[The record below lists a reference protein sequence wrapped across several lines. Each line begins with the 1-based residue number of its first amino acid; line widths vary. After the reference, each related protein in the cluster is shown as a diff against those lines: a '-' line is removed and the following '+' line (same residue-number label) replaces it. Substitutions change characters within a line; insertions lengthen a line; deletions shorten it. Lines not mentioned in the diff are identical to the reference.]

1 MAEPLLEVRGLT
13 HSFPLGRRAVLRAVD
28 HVSFTLRRGEV
39 LGLVGES
46 GSGKSTIA
54 RCVMNLLRPQSG
66 QILYRGIDICD
77 RRAFRANRRTLQAK
91 RQIIELY
98 RNDVARFARGYEF
111 KVVSVLDGIPGQL
124 SKHEKKFTLSSISKN
139 ARMRTYEEAFFWL
152 SDARIANICY
162 ASTDP
167 SVGLGLS
174 VEQTS
179 LKCYMADTGLLATLA
194 LSTGATGEEGVY
206 RAVLR
211 GDVGLNEGMLVENVV
226 AQCLVANGRKL
237 FFYSQSGKKEN
248 QQRMEIDFLIVRP
261 YVNAAGKPRIS
272 PIEVKSPRQYGTVS
286 LDRLKETFD
295 KKIGTQYVL
304 HPKQMKIEGD
314 RVYLPLYMA
323 GCL

>member
-1 MAEPLLEVRGLT
+1 M
-13 HSFPLGRRAVLRAVD
+13 
-28 HVSFTLRRGEV
+28 
-39 LGLVGES
+39 
-46 GSGKSTIA
+46 
-54 RCVMNLLRPQSG
+54 
-66 QILYRGIDICD
+66 
-77 RRAFRANRRTLQAK
+77 
-91 RQIIELY
+91 
-98 RNDVARFARGYEF
+98 
-111 KVVSVLDGIPGQL
+111 
-124 SKHEKKFTLSSISKN
+124 
-139 ARMRTYEEAFFWL
+139 
-152 SDARIANICY
+152 
-162 ASTDP
+162 
-167 SVGLGLS
+167 
-174 VEQTS
+174 
-179 LKCYMADTGLLATLA
+179 
-194 LSTGATGEEGVY
+194 Y

-295 KKIGTQYVL
+295 KKIGTQYVM